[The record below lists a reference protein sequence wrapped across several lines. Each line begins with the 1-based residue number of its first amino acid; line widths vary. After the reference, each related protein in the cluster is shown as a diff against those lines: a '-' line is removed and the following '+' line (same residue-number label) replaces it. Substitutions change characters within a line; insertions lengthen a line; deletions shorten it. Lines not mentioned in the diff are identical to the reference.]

1 LNVVVINKEGEI
13 ITFKTWWYFDVVSHG
28 FLKGKAGALRLNALS
43 QALNFLSRVSVD
55 YVIFEDF

>member
-1 LNVVVINKEGEI
+1 LNVVVINKDGEI

-28 FLKGKAGALRLNALS
+28 FLKGKARALRLNALS

-55 YVIFEDF
+55 YVIFENF